1 MKTKVEEQRI
11 NLNDLLKK
19 AKDKKKQIGLDAKD
33 KIQRS
38 RAKFAQSML
47 DLQKKKPTLGGD
59 IKTSG
64 MRKKFKIKN

>member
-1 MKTKVEEQRI
+1 
-11 NLNDLLKK
+11 
-19 AKDKKKQIGLDAKD
+19 
-33 KIQRS
+33 RS